1 MASKSPSDG
10 DQAPR
15 PGTRLRIVMYTE
27 GLPFTGETLT
37 TQALGGAESAFIYL
51 AREFVGRGHQV
62 TAVCRC
68 PAPGT
73 YGGVDYHDL
82 VELTEILQRPADL
95 FLCSRYFNVF
105 NQPVA
110 ASVKFLWTH
119 DNLVPDRVPKLKKTL
134 QLVDGL
140 YALSAFHRQQFVQA
154 IPELA
159 EKVGLIHNGVDL
171 ELIDSIVETAV
182 KKHRIMFT
190 SRPERGLWDALD
202 IYESIDDR
210 TLELIVCTYAGLPH
224 GEVAAV
230 ERRCNGRI
238 AELREQGFPIT
249 TGAYSKPELYGLL
262 AESKAVIYPTRCS
275 EIFCL
280 SAIEAQACGTVF
292 LTTDRS
298 ALAENVP
305 YRRFETGDKSG
316 LAEELAFLLA
326 NEPTRQVL
334 EQRVRAFARSFSWSR
349 VADRIV
355 ADTRAL
361 LSRHDRA
368 PAPVMAKKRIVPPK
382 SNSLPMISCLTVT
395 YDRLRRLKR
404 AIDCYC
410 RQTYVNRELV
420 ILTDGPQRCRRA
432 IQRYIQG
439 LDRDDLRLVEIDEP
453 NLRLGALR
461 NRAIEAARGEVVCQ
475 WDDDDWH
482 HPQRLE
488 QQTARLLETGTW
500 ACFLKDHLHFWRP
513 SRRLYWIDGSQPEN
527 SRGWIP
533 PTLMMFRDPELR
545 YPNDPSHE
553 EAPSLATHLFQHDV
567 ASTLARAGHLYVYTY
582 HGANTHDEQ
591 HRKLIASRN
600 RLDLAFLRESR
611 HVLEAALRHYG
622 LPRPIKVFARTGH
635 AFDLS

>member
-1 MASKSPSDG
+1 
-10 DQAPR
+10 
-15 PGTRLRIVMYTE
+15 MYTE

-51 AREFVGRGHQV
+51 ARELVGRGHQV

-68 PAPGT
+68 PAPGS
-73 YGGVDYHDL
+73 YAGVDYHDL
-82 VELTEILQRPADL
+82 VERAEILQRPADL

-105 NQPVA
+105 NQPVT

-134 QLVDGL
+134 QLVDRL

-154 IPELA
+154 IPGLA
-159 EKVGLIHNGVDL
+159 NKVGLIHNGVDL
-171 ELIDSIVETAV
+171 ELIDSMVETAA

-190 SRPERGLWDALD
+190 RRPERGLWDALD

-210 TLELIVCTYAGLPH
+210 MLELIVCTYAGLPNAQ
-224 GEVAAV
+224 VAAV
-230 ERRCNGRI
+230 ERRCNARI
-238 AELREQGFPIT
+238 AELREQGFRIT
-249 TGAYSKPELYGLL
+249 EGAYSKPELYRLL

-275 EIFCL
+275 EIFCI

-292 LTTDRS
+292 LTADHS
-298 ALAENVP
+298 AMAENVP
-305 YRRFETGDKSG
+305 YRRFEPDDKSG
-316 LAEELAFLLA
+316 LAEELTFLLA
-326 NEPTRQVL
+326 NESTRRVL

-361 LSRHDRA
+361 LSRNLGA
-368 PAPVMAKKRIVPPK
+368 PAPVMVRKRIAFPPK
-382 SNSLPMISCLTVT
+382 TNSLPRISCLTVT

-410 RQTYVNRELV
+410 RQTYVQRELV
-420 ILTDGPQRCRRA
+420 ILTDGPPRFRRA
-432 IQRYIQG
+432 VKRYLQA

-453 NLRLGALR
+453 NLPLGALR
-461 NRAIEAARGEVVCQ
+461 NHALDAARGEVVCQ

-488 QQTARLLETGTW
+488 QQAANLLETGTW
-500 ACFLKDHLHFWRP
+500 ACFLKDHLHFWSP
-513 SRRLYWIDGSQPEN
+513 SRRLYWIDAIAQEN
-527 SRGWIP
+527 SREWIP
-533 PTLMMFRDPELR
+533 PTLMMFRDPDLR
-545 YPNDPSHE
+545 YPDDPSHGE
-553 EAPSLATHLFQHDV
+553 VSTLATRLFQQDG
-567 ASTLARAGHLYVYTY
+567 ASTLASAGHLYVYTY

-600 RLDLAFLRESR
+600 RLDLAFLSERR
-611 HVLEAALRHYG
+611 QVLEAALRHYG

-635 AFDLS
+635 AFDLR